1 MDFLS
6 IPVFIFGAMVGSFLN
21 VFLLRGGT
29 GKWRSGR
36 SVCFSCGKTI
46 EPIDMIPI
54 LSYFFLKGR
63 CRFCKSKISF
73 QYPLVELLNGLLF
86 LLIFYIFF
94 TGFNFLVILNILV
107 LWSIM
112 SLLLLIC
119 FYDIKHKIIPT
130 GPQFLLYFFTLL
142 KIILDYFIGG
152 DTKSFVWA
160 FLGGILASLPFF
172 LMWFFSKGKWIGF
185 GDVKLALPLGWFVGF
200 QFIIQSI
207 LISYIIGGVSIV
219 IFSLLK
225 KFFPKVLS
233 YFGLDTLKLNRKTE
247 VPFAPFL
254 IAGFTLM
261 FFFPSVTYY
270 LFPFLM

>member
-1 MDFLS
+1 
-6 IPVFIFGAMVGSFLN
+6 
-21 VFLLRGGT
+21 
-29 GKWRSGR
+29 
-36 SVCFSCGKTI
+36 
-46 EPIDMIPI
+46 
-54 LSYFFLKGR
+54 
-63 CRFCKSKISF
+63 
-73 QYPLVELLNGLLF
+73 
-86 LLIFYIFF
+86 
-94 TGFNFLVILNILV
+94 
-107 LWSIM
+107 M